1 MKSGVISRV
10 SLFYLRCLR
19 AKSKKIPGQDVKD
32 AKKQGQDD
40 NENPHL

>member
-1 MKSGVISRV
+1 MPQGKMQ
-10 SLFYLRCLR
+10 
-19 AKSKKIPGQDVKD
+19 KMPGQDVKD